1 MTGQA
6 NQMRALTAAG
16 ASEATES
23 LARLLEV
30 GVSLDSLRP
39 SEVAWGELPLALF
52 GMGDWPV
59 AILTEF
65 SGAVRGQTGVAL
77 SRNVVERVIEQFLVD
92 YEKDVSSER
101 ARAALAEVGNIV
113 ISAAAGGLATL
124 AGGTVLPS
132 VPHLVFRPD
141 DVAPL
146 VRQWADAE
154 PGPAY
159 LCDAGFTDCGMLL
172 QVRFAWIPGA
182 G

>member
-1 MTGQA
+1 
-6 NQMRALTAAG
+6 MRALTAAG
-16 ASEATES
+16 ASEATEA

-39 SEVAWGELPLALF
+39 FEVERDQLPLALF
-52 GMGDWPV
+52 GLGDWPA
-59 AILTEF
+59 AILTEL

-77 SRNVVERVIEQFLVD
+77 SRSVVERVIEQFLVD

-124 AGGTVLPS
+124 SGGTVLPS

-146 VRQWADAE
+146 VRAWADLDPDPA
-154 PGPAY
+154 PAY
-159 LCDAGFTDCGMLL
+159 LCDAGFTDRGMLL